1 MLCKIESE
9 KCEEFSLCGL
19 SFLTRKIKKVKTN
32 LVFFCSLL
40 WNIGTRVERLLF
52 HLKRLSL
59 SLLKIVLNEPVNPW
73 FNCGDC
79 FAYSIFAGRVMS
91 TVFSPCS
98 TRLQQPL
105 IGVTLY
111 FVHAQFGKF
120 ENLWWFNDLWI
131 CLDLRN
137 LHTTLAIVSF
147 GRSPYSADSNCLSP
161 CDVLCDWLK
170 LTGDY
175 EICWNSCF

>member
-1 MLCKIESE
+1 M
-9 KCEEFSLCGL
+9 
-19 SFLTRKIKKVKTN
+19 RKIFFVWTFFLSKENKKSKN
-32 LVFFCSLL
+32 KFSAFCSLL
-40 WNIGTRVERLLF
+40 WNIGTRVERLSF
-52 HLKRLSL
+52 PLKRLSL
-59 SLLKIVLNEPVNPW
+59 SSLIKIVLNEPVNPR

-91 TVFSPCS
+91 TVLDSPCS

-131 CLDLRN
+131 CLNLRN
-137 LHTTLAIVSF
+137 LHTTLAKVSF

-161 CDVLCDWLK
+161 CDVLCVPLNF
-170 LTGDY
+170 TGDY
-175 EICWNSCF
+175 EFCWNSCF